1 MITGGW
7 EMAMSLAWDGLS
19 LADEILSAPNR
30 DENLAILKMSHELLV
45 QLVMDSQAQYKY
57 PPLDLISDLLELLR
71 GRHSGADG
79 ANQQ

>member
-19 LADEILSAPNR
+19 LADEILSRPAR
-30 DENLAILKMSHELLV
+30 DENLAILKMAHELLV
-45 QLVMDSQAQYKY
+45 RLVVDSQEKFSY

-71 GRHSGADG
+71 GRQSGVDG